1 MYAHQERY
9 AAARTSERTAWL
21 ATSTEASRRAGR
33 RLRRSAHRHTRLT
46 ISDHLAFWR
55 AQHDG
60 MRCTRMASALS
71 WPGYLWLAV
80 LLVSVTAVGVLTG
93 LLLV

>member
-1 MYAHQERY
+1 MYAQQEPY
-9 AAARTSERTAWL
+9 VVAGATERPAWL
-21 ATSTEASRRAGR
+21 AGSTEASRRAGR

-46 ISDHLAFWR
+46 IGDHVAFWR

-60 MRCTRMASALS
+60 MRCTRSASALG